1 MDDEDTGF
9 YEKLEKLGEHAVRR
23 RLESR
28 AFPVGELPMAA
39 NWLDLKA
46 AERETRLAQQQTT
59 RDWWARG
66 LAIVALVVAIAM
78 PLLNAWLF
86 RGQVMFPAR

>member
-9 YEKLEKLGEHAVRR
+9 YEKFEKLGEHAVRR

-28 AFPVGELPMAA
+28 AFPVGEMPMAA
-39 NWLDLKA
+39 NWLDRKA
-46 AERETRLAQQQTT
+46 AERRRT